1 MALRTDD
8 ENILQEKRRLMLN
21 QTEVQDNASGDKAGG
36 EGIYSH
42 DLQSRQD
49 SNVMLNWSD
58 DGGMGPQAYRS
69 NSMHPQ
75 GYDEQIGDGRRAH
88 GQLLGQSY
96 NPMAR
101 KYTGP

>member
-1 MALRTDD
+1 
-8 ENILQEKRRLMLN
+8 
-21 QTEVQDNASGDKAGG
+21 
-36 EGIYSH
+36 
-42 DLQSRQD
+42 
-49 SNVMLNWSD
+49 MLNWSD

-69 NSMHPQ
+69 NSMHPH